1 MRILFDHCVPAR
13 LRRLLTSHIV
23 KTTAEMGWQ
32 NLQNGK
38 LLAAAADHFDVLLT
52 VDRNLQYQQNPATLP
67 IAVLVLVAESNKL
80 AALASLVPAAKQ
92 TLAALQPRTIVEVR

>member
-1 MRILFDHCVPAR
+1 MKILFDHCVPAR
-13 LRRLLTSHIV
+13 LRRLLAGHVV

-38 LLAAAADHFDVLLT
+38 LLAAAANHFEVMLT
-52 VDRNLQYQQNPATLP
+52 VDRNLQYQQNLATLP

-80 AALASLVPAAKQ
+80 AVLAPLIPATEQK
-92 TLAALQPRTIVEVR
+92 LAALIPRTIVEVR